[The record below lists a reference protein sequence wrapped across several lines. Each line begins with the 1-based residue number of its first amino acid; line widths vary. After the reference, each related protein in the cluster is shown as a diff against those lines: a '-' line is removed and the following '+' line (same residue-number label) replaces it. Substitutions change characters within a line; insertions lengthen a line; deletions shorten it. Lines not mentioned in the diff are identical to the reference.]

1 MEKPVP
7 VVRYEAPAQQ
17 SAPRPAPVERR
28 VRVEEERVVEEPK
41 VEKKRV
47 MLEEERVV
55 AEPPVKIQQP
65 VKVEQPVE
73 TRVQVEEEIVKE
85 GPVTVERTT
94 VVEQQGREVDVVR
107 EERVEVA
114 VNDES
119 VRLTT
124 GLGDLFSRLTTTLS
138 GVTDVASAEAAAP
151 ALRELSTAIGTLKAS
166 ANTLPAEGKAVV
178 RNLVEPNLATL
189 RTMTDS
195 VLALPGV
202 GDVLGTVVR
211 PMIDTLS
218 STGQ

>member
-1 MEKPVP
+1 M
-7 VVRYEAPAQQ
+7 
-17 SAPRPAPVERR
+17 
-28 VRVEEERVVEEPK
+28 EEPK

-73 TRVQVEEEIVKE
+73 TRVKVEDEIVKE

>member
-1 MEKPVP
+1 VAGLLGGLAGSTQRPAEVEKPVP
-7 VVRYEAPAQQ
+7 IVRYEAPVQK
-17 SAPRPAPVERR
+17 SAPSPAPVERR
-28 VRVEEERVVEEPK
+28 VRVAAERVV
-41 VEKKRV
+41 V
-47 MLEEERVV
+47 
-55 AEPPVKIQQP
+55 EPPVKVETP

-73 TRVQVEEEIVKE
+73 TRVKIEEEIVKE
-85 GPVTVERTT
+85 GPVTVERST

-114 VNDES
+114 VSDES

-151 ALRELSTAIGTLKAS
+151 ALRELSTAIDSLKAS
-166 ANTLPAEGKAVV
+166 ANTLPAEGKTVV

-189 RTMTDS
+189 RSMTDS

-218 STGQ
+218 STGK